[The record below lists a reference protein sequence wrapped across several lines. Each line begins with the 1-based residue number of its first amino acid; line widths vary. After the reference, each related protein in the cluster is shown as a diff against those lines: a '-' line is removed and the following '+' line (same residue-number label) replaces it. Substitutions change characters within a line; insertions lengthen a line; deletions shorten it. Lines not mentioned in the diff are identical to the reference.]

1 MKRLFID
8 ANIFIDAIDQSRKFS
23 ASSIAFMDKVFDTI
37 EQYQLYTSC
46 DLITTIYYITRK
58 NLDNQS
64 ALDQIK
70 RISQIITI
78 IEFGNEEVN
87 EAIGLMQKNK
97 KYVDLEDT
105 IQYVMAR
112 KERCDYIIT
121 NDKHFASGDI
131 PMLSSQEA
139 LKEFSK

>member
-1 MKRLFID
+1 M
-8 ANIFIDAIDQSRKFS
+8 
-23 ASSIAFMDKVFDTI
+23 
-37 EQYQLYTSC
+37 
-46 DLITTIYYITRK
+46 
-58 NLDNQS
+58 
-64 ALDQIK
+64 DQIK

-78 IEFGNEEVN
+78 IEFGNKEVN
-87 EAIGLMQKNK
+87 EAIELMQKNK

-139 LKEFSK
+139 LKEFSQ